1 MISRPGSKCRV
12 ALFLSS
18 RAYSS
23 GEEGRLLDIIICGAE
38 GKLGGALRCAIA
50 ARRDCRLVAGV
61 DPRPGGGAYPWYGEL
76 GAAPAADVI
85 IDASFHTALPD
96 IAGEALRRGSALVVA
111 ATGHTREERAALS
124 HAAAGIPVFVSAN
137 YSLGAALLCEFARR
151 AAAVFPGGEMEIVEA
166 HHSGKRD
173 APSGTALA
181 LFEAIREVR
190 PRARAHPGRVGG
202 AVRRP
207 EEVGIHSL
215 RLGSLPGT
223 HSVCIATGEETLT
236 LTHTA
241 MTPAV
246 FAVGILRAA
255 AYVLGRAPGVY
266 TMSDLL
272 YM

>member
-1 MISRPGSKCRV
+1 MN
-12 ALFLSS
+12 
-18 RAYSS
+18 
-23 GEEGRLLDIIICGAE
+23 IIICGSE
-38 GKLGGALRCAIA
+38 GKLGGALRQAIA

-61 DPRPGGGAYPWYGEL
+61 DPRPGGGEYPWYGTV

-85 IDASFHTALPD
+85 VDASFHTALPE

-111 ATGHTREERAALS
+111 TTGHTQEERAELT
-124 HAAAGIPVFVSAN
+124 HAAAAIPVFASAN
-137 YSLGAALLCEFARR
+137 YSLGAALLGEFARR
-151 AAAVFPGGEMEIVEA
+151 AATVFPGGEMEIVEA
-166 HHSGKRD
+166 HHAGKRD

-181 LFEAIREVR
+181 LFDAIREAR

-202 AVRRP
+202 GIRRP

-241 MTPAV
+241 LTPAV
-246 FAVGILRAA
+246 FAVGILCAA
-255 AYVLGRAPGVY
+255 AYVRGRAPGLY